1 MVAPIPKDEDARLTA
16 LRQYDI
22 LDTAPEDAY
31 DDITRLAAFICG
43 TPFAA
48 ISLLDAQRQWLKSAI
63 GLPLGESSRD
73 VAFCAHVILQ
83 NDVMIVP
90 DATQDIRFED
100 NPLVTGDPH
109 SRFYA
114 GVPLVTEGGYALG
127 SLCVIDIEPRHLTP
141 DQETALR
148 TLARQV
154 INQLELARRAAA
166 QEHLIAEREQAEN
179 TLTVSELRYRRLFET
194 ARDGILILD
203 FKTSKITNANPFM
216 ADLLGYSQEDFVGK
230 ELWEIGLLKDK
241 PASQEAFRQLQ
252 QNGCIRYEGLPLETR
267 RGERRAVEFVSN
279 VYPENGQA
287 IIQCNI
293 RDITERKA
301 AEDALRASDK
311 KAELELEKA
320 LMVAKDQ
327 ADHDPLTNL
336 FNHRVFHRN
345 LVAEAARAQREK
357 TTLAIVMLDIDN
369 FKFFNDAY
377 GHAAGDKVLRIVAG
391 KLQTIFRPY
400 DTLARFGGD
409 EFALILP
416 HIGHMTVEEVNVRL
430 RADLGHLSY
439 RTDDGEATI
448 PISVSLGTALFPET
462 STDYQEVLRQADERL
477 LSSKTG
483 GGVEE
488 TARLVRMDTGT
499 RVQGFS
505 MLDALV
511 TAVDNKDRYTRKH
524 SEDVMEYSLMIAR
537 GLGMVEKE
545 QRTVAVAALLHDV
558 GKIGVP
564 DAILRRPGK
573 LTDGEFEAVKQH
585 PQMGAVMVGAV
596 PGLEDTL
603 DAVRHH
609 HERWDGGG
617 YPSGLKGEETPL
629 IARLMAVADAFS
641 AMTTDRPYRQ
651 AMEREKALS
660 ILSEGAR
667 SQWDVECVEAFLKA
681 LPPREVIGT
690 EARPIRLLDN
700 TTTKV
705 IS

>member
-1 MVAPIPKDEDARLTA
+1 MVAPLPKDEDARLTA
-16 LRQYDI
+16 LRQYGI

-31 DDITRLAAFICG
+31 DDITRLAAFIYR
-43 TPFAA
+43 TPIAA

-63 GLPLGESSRD
+63 GLPLGETSRD
-73 VAFCAHVILQ
+73 VSFCAHNILQ

-90 DATQDIRFED
+90 DATQDTRFRD
-100 NPLVTGDPH
+100 NPSVTGDPYI
-109 SRFYA
+109 RFYA

-127 SLCVIDIEPRHLTP
+127 SLCVIDIEPRQLTP

-154 INQLELARRAAA
+154 VSQLELARRVAA
-166 QEHLIAEREQAEN
+166 QERLIAEREQAEN

-203 FKTSKITNANPFM
+203 SDTAKITNANPFM
-216 ADLLGYSQEDFVGK
+216 ADLLGYSQEEFVGK
-230 ELWEIGLLKDK
+230 ELWEISLLKDK
-241 PASQEAFRQLQ
+241 QASQEAFRQLQ
-252 QNGCIRYEGLPLETR
+252 QNGYIRYESLPLETR
-267 RGERRAVEFVSN
+267 RGEQRAVEFVSN
-279 VYPENGQA
+279 VYPENGHSV
-287 IIQCNI
+287 IQCNI

-311 KAELELEKA
+311 KAELELENA
-320 LMVAKDQ
+320 LMIAKDQ

-336 FNHRVFHRN
+336 FNHRVFHKN

-377 GHAAGDKVLRIVAG
+377 GHAAGDEVLRIVAG

-416 HIGHMTVEEVNVRL
+416 HIGHMTVEEVDARL
-430 RADLGHLSY
+430 RADLGHVSY
-439 RTDDGEATI
+439 RTDDGATI
-448 PISVSLGTALFPET
+448 PVSVSLGTALFPET
-462 STDYQEVLRQADERL
+462 SANYQEVLRQADERL

-488 TARLVRMDTGT
+488 TARLVRMDAGI

-524 SEDVMEYSLMIAR
+524 SEDVMEYSLVIVREM
-537 GLGMVEKE
+537 GMDEEE
-545 QRTVAVAALLHDV
+545 QHTVAVAALLHDV

-564 DAILRRPGK
+564 DSILRKPGK
-573 LTDGEFEAVKQH
+573 LTDAEFEAVKQH

-596 PGLEDTL
+596 PGLEATL

-609 HERWDGGG
+609 HERWDGRG
-617 YPSGLKGEETPL
+617 YPSGLRGEETPL
-629 IARLMAVADAFS
+629 IARVMAVADAVS
-641 AMTTDRPYRQ
+641 AMTMDRPYRQ
-651 AMEREKALS
+651 GMEKRKALR
-660 ILSEGAR
+660 ILSEGAGT
-667 SQWDVECVEAFLKA
+667 QWDAKCVEA
-681 LPPREVIGT
+681 
-690 EARPIRLLDN
+690 LLR
-700 TTTKV
+700 TQKMQTQKITR
-705 IS
+705 